1 MREKREKEKREGRGI
16 GRRGDA
22 RLRWLRLIVFAGS
35 VPLLSQYRIRDVR

>member
-1 MREKREKEKREGRGI
+1 VREKREKEKREGGI